1 MGGNDPGAGGGAL
14 RSNGERGNDPG
25 AGGGALRSNGGHY
38 EVMERGNGLQSNG
51 AGVLQK
57 QCRKKFAKH
66 FPANFLA
73 ITSTTRSFFL

>member
-57 QCRKKFAKH
+57 QCRQKFAKH
-66 FPANFLA
+66 FPFFA